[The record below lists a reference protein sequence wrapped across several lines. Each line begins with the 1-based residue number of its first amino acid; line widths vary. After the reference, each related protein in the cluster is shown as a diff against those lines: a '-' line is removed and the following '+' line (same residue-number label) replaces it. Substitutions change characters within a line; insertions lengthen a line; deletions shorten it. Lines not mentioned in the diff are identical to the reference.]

1 MYSCM
6 MEGTTMADP
15 AATPAP
21 DMVGKAL
28 ALLTELGE
36 YPHGAPAA
44 ELARRVGFPLSTA
57 HRLLGALVRDGF
69 AAFDPQTKRYTL
81 GLHLFALAQQALRAG
96 GFTGMARSVLEEV
109 SAVTREAT
117 LLAVR
122 EGERQLYIFSI
133 EGPQQVRVVGE
144 AGRHGPLHCTS
155 QGKVLVAF
163 AEPSAREYL
172 VDNLP
177 LPPAGPNAITT
188 RRRFR
193 EEIEQVR
200 EQGYA
205 LADEE
210 HEEGIRAIGVPVF
223 DHAGVAVAALATA
236 APAYRMSRERLMA
249 QLPTLT
255 EAAKA
260 LGVLMAFG

>member
-6 MEGTTMADP
+6 MEGTTMAETS
-15 AATPAP
+15 ATPAP

-28 ALLTELGE
+28 ALLTQLGE

-163 AEPSAREYL
+163 AEPSVREYL

-236 APAYRMSRERLMA
+236 APAYRMSREQLMA

>member
-1 MYSCM
+1 MVDS
-6 MEGTTMADP
+6 TSP
-15 AATPAP
+15 PAP

-28 ALLTELGE
+28 ALLTQLAE
-36 YPHGAPAA
+36 YPDGAPAA

-69 AAFDPQTKRYTL
+69 AAFDQGSKRYTL
-81 GLHLFALAQQALRAG
+81 GLHLFSLAQQALRAR

-109 SAVTREAT
+109 SAETREST

-122 EGERQLYIFSI
+122 DGQRQLYVYSI

-163 AEPSAREYL
+163 AEPSVRDYL
-172 VDNLP
+172 VEELP
-177 LPPAGPNAITT
+177 LTAAGPNAITS
-188 RRRFR
+188 RRKFR
-193 EEIEQVR
+193 EEIAQVR
-200 EQGYA
+200 EQGYGIV
-205 LADEE
+205 DEE
-210 HEEGIRAIGVPVF
+210 HEEGIRAISVPVF
-223 DHAGVAVAALATA
+223 GQEDEAIAALATA
-236 APAYRMSRERLMA
+236 APAYRMSREQLVSH
-249 QLPTLT
+249 LPTLT

-260 LGVLMAFG
+260 LGVLMAFH